1 MLSDTLYTLPPG
13 SRILVTGCNG
23 FIGSHVVDQL
33 LMLSYLVRGTVR
45 EPKPWLNEFFDQ
57 KYGKG
62 KFESFILS
70 NLDSE
75 VDCEKAVEGASGV
88 IHMVCAIFENTFIM
102 KNQPDLT

>member
-1 MLSDTLYTLPPG
+1 
-13 SRILVTGCNG
+13 
-23 FIGSHVVDQL
+23 
-33 LMLSYLVRGTVR
+33 MLSYLVRGTVR